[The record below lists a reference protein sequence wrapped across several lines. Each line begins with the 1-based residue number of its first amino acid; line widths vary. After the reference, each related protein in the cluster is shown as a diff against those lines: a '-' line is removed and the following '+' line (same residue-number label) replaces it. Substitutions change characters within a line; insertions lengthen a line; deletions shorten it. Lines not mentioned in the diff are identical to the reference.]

1 MIKAI
6 LTILLV
12 LSNTHS
18 VDIGVTT
25 TPTYDIRVTTTPT
38 HVKETGMANA
48 IIKPAEGYKWNEK
61 YPASFEFMYYESA
74 VATPLEQKAYFK
86 KGKLCVPYVGMLEGK
101 EPIVVAISFSICN
114 EESCFIYRKQ
124 KVILSLMVN

>member
-1 MIKAI
+1 MIKTILAI
-6 LTILLV
+6 LLA
-12 LSNTHS
+12 LSSTS
-18 VDIGVTT
+18 SIDIGATI
-25 TPTYDIRVTTTPT
+25 TPTYNIHVTTVPT

-61 YPASFEFMYYESA
+61 YPASFEFMHYESA
-74 VATPLEQKAYFK
+74 VATPLEQKTYFK
-86 KGKLCVPYVGMLEGK
+86 KGKLCVPYVGKLEGK